1 MAIFPLGNLV
11 PTGQLLPMSG
21 GSIGLGIPGIP
32 MRINVD
38 YFFDRAAVRG
48 AMSDARYWA
57 LYRAGSVVMQIARRS
72 IRRMGLA
79 RPRLRIMEENPG
91 VPLRTLMADPNTPR
105 RTRNRLAQRLYEI
118 QARPP
123 SAPGTPPHTHT
134 GIFRRGIT
142 YDYDRSSESVVIG
155 QTLEGGNWLAALHEF
170 GGYQRMQGWA
180 WIPRY
185 PRYTRGI
192 IMWQREGRAPRNT
205 GRWAPTNMR
214 QTMTY
219 PERPYMLPAMERAV
233 ASGRIAQ
240 EFAGRFRRGGL

>member
-1 MAIFPLGNLV
+1 
-11 PTGQLLPMSG
+11 
-21 GSIGLGIPGIP
+21 
-32 MRINVD
+32 
-38 YFFDRAAVRG
+38 
-48 AMSDARYWA
+48 MSDARYWA

-79 RPRLRIMEENPG
+79 RPRLQIMQENPG
-91 VPLRTLMADPNTPR
+91 VPLRTLIADPATPR
-105 RTRNRLAQRLYEI
+105 RTRNRLRQRLNEI
-118 QARPP
+118 GARPP

-142 YDYDRSSESVVIG
+142 YAYDQSTESVVIG

-192 IMWQREGRAPRNT
+192 ILWQREGRSPRNT
-205 GRWAPTNMR
+205 SRWAPTGLR
-214 QTMTY
+214 QTMLY